1 MDQDFNTALALTN
14 LFGYINK
21 IANKINRK
29 NVIQELAN
37 MKYALIEVYSTLE
50 FLQQSPQLVVSE
62 IKEKYI
68 KLNNINELEIYELIE
83 RRKVLKE
90 QKKYAEADLIRN
102 KLLARG
108 ITIKDSR
115 EDTEWD
121 IDISFISKNK
131 LDIAEKHNP

>member
-50 FLQQSPQLVVSE
+50 FLQQLPQLVVSE

-90 QKKYAEADLIRN
+90 QKKYVEADLIRN

>member
-37 MKYALIEVYSTLE
+37 MKYALIKVYSTLE
-50 FLQQSPQLVVSE
+50 FLQQLPQLVVSE

>member
-50 FLQQSPQLVVSE
+50 FLQQLPQLVVSE